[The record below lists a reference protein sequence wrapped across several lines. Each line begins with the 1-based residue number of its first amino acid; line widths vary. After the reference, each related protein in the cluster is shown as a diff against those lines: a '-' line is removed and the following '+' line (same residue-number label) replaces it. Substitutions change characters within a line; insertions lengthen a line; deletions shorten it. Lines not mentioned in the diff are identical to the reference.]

1 MLTTNVGLATQW
13 PLEVALSGARMNE
26 IENDTS
32 GNARGGGGQSVG
44 QALIQ
49 SRKRVRVS
57 RTLGIMHRVT
67 LFR

>member
-13 PLEVALSGARMNE
+13 PMEVALSGARMNE

-49 SRKRVRVS
+49 SKAS
-57 RTLGIMHRVT
+57 ESLTDLGHNASSDP
-67 LFR
+67 L